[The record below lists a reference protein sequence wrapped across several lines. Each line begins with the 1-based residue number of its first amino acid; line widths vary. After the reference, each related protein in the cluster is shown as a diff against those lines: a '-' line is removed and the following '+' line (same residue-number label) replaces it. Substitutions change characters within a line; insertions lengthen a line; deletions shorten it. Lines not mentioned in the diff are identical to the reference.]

1 MSEAVVGMLAEAL
14 AAEAPLFCA
23 WVGMNEPAVAEALAR
38 EAFDAVVLD
47 MQHGAFDF
55 VGASRAILSVA
66 LAGKPTIVR
75 VPVGEFSLASR
86 LLDAGAA
93 GIIAPMVNSRDD
105 ARRLVAFTKFL
116 PLGERS
122 WGPRAVLPLSGF
134 DAPAYLAAA
143 NGMTQTIAMIETRAA
158 LDALDEIL
166 AVEGVDGVFIGP
178 SDLSIALNDGR
189 KRRAARRGADEGG
202 RPGRRPHEGARQIR
216 RDVLLRRRR
225 RPRDGRAGLPA
236 LQHLDRPDPDA
247 QRGAGGIGGG
257 AGGRVVRA
265 SQTREIHLYIIG
277 LESRSPAPESAPEA
291 RFVVQSGPRQG
302 RMRGTANRGCER
314 PKFPIKRR

>member
-1 MSEAVVGMLAEAL
+1 MVDRACGQVQREESRMSEAVVGMLAEAL
-14 AAEAPLFCA
+14 KKETPLFCA
-23 WVGMNEPAVAEALAR
+23 WVGTNEPAVAEGLAR

-75 VPVGEFSLASR
+75 APVGEFSLASR

-93 GIIAPMVNSRDD
+93 GVIAPMVNSRDD
-105 ARRLVAFTKFL
+105 AQRLVAFTKFL

-143 NGMTQTIAMIETRAA
+143 NGMTQTIAMIETRGA

-189 KRRAARRGADEGG
+189 RADPRGEALMKAAGWVADRTKAHGKYAGMFCFDGPDARATAAQGFRLCSISTDQTLMRNAARAELAAARAEG
-202 RPGRRPHEGARQIR
+202 
-216 RDVLLRRRR
+216 
-225 RPRDGRAGLPA
+225 
-236 LQHLDRPDPDA
+236 
-247 QRGAGGIGGG
+247 
-257 AGGRVVRA
+257 
-265 SQTREIHLYIIG
+265 S
-277 LESRSPAPESAPEA
+277 SAP
-291 RFVVQSGPRQG
+291 R
-302 RMRGTANRGCER
+302 
-314 PKFPIKRR
+314 KRAK